1 MVSNI
6 VLKIFLVFLYFLFLF
21 NTSIAIAKTIIKGE
35 IIAGGIIIVNTLP
48 GSSARLDGNDILV
61 SDQGT
66 FIIGFQRDPK
76 PIQVLEIISENRVT
90 EKITL
95 NVKKRNYNIQRING
109 IEPEKVDPPKSVL
122 DRIYLER
129 KIVRESRNKAAL
141 IKELFYNNGF
151 SVPASGPI

>member
-1 MVSNI
+1 MN
-6 VLKIFLVFLYFLFLF
+6 
-21 NTSIAIAKTIIKGE
+21 
-35 IIAGGIIIVNTLP
+35 
-48 GSSARLDGNDILV
+48 GNDVLV

-76 PIQVLEIISENRVT
+76 PIQVLEIISKNRVT

-129 KIVRESRNKAAL
+129 KIVREFRNKAAL
-141 IKELFYNNGF
+141 IKEL
-151 SVPASGPI
+151 SITMV